1 MLSEEFQKYYDL
13 TNLGIASTILG
24 INYKNFKI
32 NKEILNNQN
41 DNNFEKKI
49 IELLESILKEQKEIK
64 TLLKK

>member
-41 DNNFEKKI
+41 DNSFEEKI

>member
-1 MLSEEFQKYYDL
+1 MLSEEFQRYYDL

-41 DNNFEKKI
+41 DNSFEKKI

>member
-41 DNNFEKKI
+41 NNSFEKKI

>member
-1 MLSEEFQKYYDL
+1 MLSEEFQKCYDL

-41 DNNFEKKI
+41 DNSFEEKI
-49 IELLESILKEQKEIK
+49 IELLESILREQKEIK

>member
-41 DNNFEKKI
+41 DNSFEKKI

>member
-13 TNLGIASTILG
+13 ANLGIASTILG